1 MIESFKPKLGVVLV
15 SEFLGTAL
23 LVTTF
28 NLLGQDNVLTNA
40 VMYFLC
46 VLITFQTSCAQLN
59 PAITF
64 ALWLKEYSQKS
75 FVTTL
80 LIITSQIIGAFLGL
94 ELAMLMRVV
103 YGIDGL

>member
-1 MIESFKPKLGVVLV
+1 
-15 SEFLGTAL
+15 
-23 LVTTF
+23 
-28 NLLGQDNVLTNA
+28 
-40 VMYFLC
+40 MYFLC

-80 LIITSQIIGAFLGL
+80 LIISSQIIGAFLGL

-103 YGIDGL
+103 YGIDGLQIMPPMFSHLPGIERELGSG